1 MELDGFKRCVAD
13 ELFFLT
19 NSSRPESEIDE
30 VSMTRSRSINRFHR
44 FVARKRRRGLRAV
57 LPHLRPDRL
66 EVVEQLDV
74 SNRLMS
80 RCAEADL
87 KADLASLDEA

>member
-1 MELDGFKRCVAD
+1 MEPDEFKSCVAG

-19 NSSRPESEIDE
+19 NSSRPDAEIDE

-66 EVVEQLDV
+66 EVGDQMDV
-74 SNRLMS
+74 SDRLMT

-87 KADLASLDEA
+87 KADLESLDDV

>member
-1 MELDGFKRCVAD
+1 
-13 ELFFLT
+13 
-19 NSSRPESEIDE
+19 
-30 VSMTRSRSINRFHR
+30 MTRSRSINRFHR
-44 FVARKRRRGLRAV
+44 FVARKRRRGCA
-57 LPHLRPDRL
+57 LPPIFALIVW
-66 EVVEQLDV
+66 EVEEQLDV